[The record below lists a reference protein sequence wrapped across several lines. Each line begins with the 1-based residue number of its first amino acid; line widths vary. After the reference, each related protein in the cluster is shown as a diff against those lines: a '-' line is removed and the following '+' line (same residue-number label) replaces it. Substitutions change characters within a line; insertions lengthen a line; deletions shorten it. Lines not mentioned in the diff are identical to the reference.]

1 MPLPAAL
8 RAFEPGQ
15 IRKEAALRIAL
26 RCRGSFIFGRGSFI
40 FVADAGLAGVGS
52 SRTGQMFN
60 PFEVVMAG
68 EAGRTS
74 NGENRVRS
82 GRKQP

>member
-1 MPLPAAL
+1 MDVPAAL

-26 RCRGSFIFGRGSFI
+26 RCRGL
-40 FVADAGLAGVGS
+40 FVPSPRPALPASARRGLAEDVL
-52 SRTGQMFN
+52 

-68 EAGRTS
+68 EADRTS
-74 NGENRVRS
+74 NGKNRVRS

>member
-1 MPLPAAL
+1 MPVPAAL

-26 RCRGSFIFGRGSFI
+26 RCRGPFV
-40 FVADAGLAGVGS
+40 FVARGT
-52 SRTGQMFN
+52 RQMFG
-60 PFEVVMAG
+60 PFEGVMAG

-74 NGENRVRS
+74 NGKNRVRS
-82 GRKQP
+82 GRKLP